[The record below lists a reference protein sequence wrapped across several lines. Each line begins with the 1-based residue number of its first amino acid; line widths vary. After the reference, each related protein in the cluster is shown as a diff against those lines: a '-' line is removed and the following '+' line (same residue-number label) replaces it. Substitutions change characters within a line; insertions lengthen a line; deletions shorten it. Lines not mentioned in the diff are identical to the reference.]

1 MELFLLDTLKTI
13 FLMED
18 LTQEWTK
25 LGPFFP
31 KSIHFV
37 RFSNKS
43 RGDLPH
49 LPLPSCAPATPV
61 FLLKKDA
68 HLRCYFANSANFF
81 RRATLQNTTEKLCL
95 KNLSSISLLKSD
107 SHRPKIFVSFS
118 SMIAL

>member
-1 MELFLLDTLKTI
+1 MDRI
-13 FLMED
+13 RA
-18 LTQEWTK
+18 
-25 LGPFFP
+25 FFS
-31 KSIHFV
+31 KINSF
-37 RFSNKS
+37 FSVFKKS
-43 RGDLPH
+43 RGDLIP
-49 LPLPSCAPATPV
+49 LPSSPSCAPATPV